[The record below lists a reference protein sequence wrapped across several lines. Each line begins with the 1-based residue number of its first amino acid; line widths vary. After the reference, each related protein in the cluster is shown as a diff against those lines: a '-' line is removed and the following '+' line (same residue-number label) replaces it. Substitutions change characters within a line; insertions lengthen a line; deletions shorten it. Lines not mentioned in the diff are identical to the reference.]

1 MDAEKKELVVKFL
14 TNLPIEYQIE
24 SSSYITIPINYDKQS
39 LNSLLKTLLKAQK
52 KSTDKNFEFFVE
64 NKILESDI
72 LTLLTDNNLFKK
84 YSETSMDIFYFFEL
98 NQPEMI
104 NTIKENEWIKRICM
118 RNRELLGKYCV
129 GLFNSEVS
137 FYNEKFEKIL
147 EVKNPVK
154 DEEERI
160 DFLNDLLFFKVEK
173 TNILITSSRFD
184 SEKLKIYTVDF
195 KEKKVDSVLKEF
207 KMSDEHITSLALN
220 ILSPQFFAGGDSQG
234 NLLIYKIEDHY
245 LDHEKSN
252 DTKRKKKDFNIISP
266 LSKLEKCHDEI
277 KNIKWM
283 NTNQIATSGN
293 DFNIKVFNINTNA
306 QYCVLN
312 SLYSVPTIINSNN
325 ELVFS
330 GHEDGK
336 IRIWDLRT
344 PIKPSLVFSSH
355 DNYVSDIKLSPVS
368 TQLFTTIGYDGA
380 IKLFDLRA
388 SKPLWK
394 IQTENEKNF
403 ALEFNSAKYLLS
415 GGDSS
420 NINIYEIS
428 I

>member
-1 MDAEKKELVVKFL
+1 
-14 TNLPIEYQIE
+14 
-24 SSSYITIPINYDKQS
+24 
-39 LNSLLKTLLKAQK
+39 
-52 KSTDKNFEFFVE
+52 
-64 NKILESDI
+64 
-72 LTLLTDNNLFKK
+72 
-84 YSETSMDIFYFFEL
+84 
-98 NQPEMI
+98 
-104 NTIKENEWIKRICM
+104 
-118 RNRELLGKYCV
+118 
-129 GLFNSEVS
+129 
-137 FYNEKFEKIL
+137 
-147 EVKNPVK
+147 
-154 DEEERI
+154 
-160 DFLNDLLFFKVEK
+160 
-173 TNILITSSRFD
+173 
-184 SEKLKIYTVDF
+184 
-195 KEKKVDSVLKEF
+195 
-207 KMSDEHITSLALN
+207 
-220 ILSPQFFAGGDSQG
+220 
-234 NLLIYKIEDHY
+234 
-245 LDHEKSN
+245 
-252 DTKRKKKDFNIISP
+252 
-266 LSKLEKCHDEI
+266 
-277 KNIKWM
+277 M